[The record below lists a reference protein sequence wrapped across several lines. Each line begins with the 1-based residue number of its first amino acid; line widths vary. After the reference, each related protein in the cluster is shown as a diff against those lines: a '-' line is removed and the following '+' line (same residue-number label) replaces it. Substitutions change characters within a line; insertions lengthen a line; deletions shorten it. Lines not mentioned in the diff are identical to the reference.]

1 MAKEKDEDKEARKR
15 ERKERKEKEK
25 LAGTNGI
32 QKPEKEKTTKTINT
46 AVVAEEVDVTTK
58 LLSSLESRKPRSLVD
73 KEDDSSQIRLKVA
86 PLIGALVP
94 FAHPLADEKQQ
105 KKVLKSVKKG
115 ESLPDPRM

>member
-25 LAGTNGI
+25 LAGTNAI
-32 QKPEKEKTTKTINT
+32 QKPEKEKTAKTINT

-58 LLSSLESRKPRSLVD
+58 LLSSLESKKPRSLVD
-73 KEDDSSQIRLKVA
+73 KEDDSSQIRLKAA

-115 ESLPDPRM
+115 E